1 MMTNVIE
8 YPVKTSEW
16 GKTLIDTLNPIIDR
30 LETLID
36 GVNQNTNK
44 QFKTFR
50 EEFSNKIDNIK
61 GTATSALT
69 LAQQNEQNILSM
81 NSRIDI
87 LETTCEKLSAEN
99 KSINIR
105 NDKLENT
112 CEELSNENREL
123 RQHTNNLDNY
133 SRRSNV
139 VIRGITEPQQES
151 NADCVKAARDFFKNQ
166 LNLSDDI
173 VEAMNFE
180 RCHRLGNR
188 AAYRRPVIVR
198 FSNYKDK
205 AIVWDAKFKLTD
217 HRFSVSDNFS
227 RDTEFKRR
235 KLFPIYKKAKTLD
248 KFKKKAALNGDVLV
262 VDSVRYSVDT
272 LQMLP
277 QELKPRQ
284 FSQKSDG
291 TPLVFGRI
299 HSDCQ
304 PFTNW
309 YPSKLCYR
317 GHSFGSVEQAYQWAK
332 ATHAKDTRVARK
344 LLHTTNPRVA
354 KNLGRSV
361 KGLSATT
368 WDAEKKDIMQ
378 ELVSIK
384 FTDNADL
391 KKELLD
397 SNDLKFAEA
406 GLDPFYGIGLS
417 MSSSDIFDPAKW
429 KGQNHLG
436 SILESVRA
444 SLKD

>member
-1 MMTNVIE
+1 M
-8 YPVKTSEW
+8 
-16 GKTLIDTLNPIIDR
+16 
-30 LETLID
+30 
-36 GVNQNTNK
+36 
-44 QFKTFR
+44 
-50 EEFSNKIDNIK
+50 
-61 GTATSALT
+61 
-69 LAQQNEQNILSM
+69 
-81 NSRIDI
+81 
-87 LETTCEKLSAEN
+87 
-99 KSINIR
+99 
-105 NDKLENT
+105 
-112 CEELSNENREL
+112 
-123 RQHTNNLDNY
+123 
-133 SRRSNV
+133 
-139 VIRGITEPQQES
+139 
-151 NADCVKAARDFFKNQ
+151 
-166 LNLSDDI
+166 
-173 VEAMNFE
+173 
-180 RCHRLGNR
+180 
-188 AAYRRPVIVR
+188 
-198 FSNYKDK
+198 
-205 AIVWDAKFKLTD
+205 
-217 HRFSVSDNFS
+217 
-227 RDTEFKRR
+227 
-235 KLFPIYKKAKTLD
+235 
-248 KFKKKAALNGDVLV
+248 
-262 VDSVRYSVDT
+262 
-272 LQMLP
+272 
-277 QELKPRQ
+277 
-284 FSQKSDG
+284 
-291 TPLVFGRI
+291 FGGI
-299 HSDCQ
+299 HSVCQ